1 MFRVTAL
8 AKPLA
13 KRVITMTE
21 PASNP
26 RDTLSVKVGQW
37 FEAKGTGWGVV
48 AIPVLT
54 LVLALAA
61 AARLFGW

>member
-1 MFRVTAL
+1 
-8 AKPLA
+8 
-13 KRVITMTE
+13 MTD

-26 RDTLSVKVGQW
+26 RNTLSVRIGQW

-54 LVLALAA
+54 LVLAVIA
-61 AARLFGW
+61 AARWLG